1 MFSFRTSKQEP
12 NTRLKDS
19 IDSPASLKN
28 DPPDSNETITEEK
41 KLEEKILSLYQV
53 AWLGIYQ
60 VHDKDGRSHAFR
72 LAELF
77 YGAGMSSYVDKTEQ
91 EAGDDHG
98 NKRPRRKT
106 GAETR
111 VIDPLWTALSKEGLS
126 SLKLFEGLSI
136 ASLESVIELVEA
148 YVREIASVNALYQV
162 LRELQVGFRTPTED
176 DEQAVIKNFVPVS
189 NDFARRLRH
198 LDAKLNVLVSDLEDE
213 FWNEHGAVKGR
224 EGWRVHDVLF
234 PRFPARTGKKMSFS
248 SSMKI

>member
-12 NTRLKDS
+12 NTQPRDKKLKNVPSDS
-19 IDSPASLKN
+19 I
-28 DPPDSNETITEEK
+28 ETITEEK
-41 KLEEKILSLYQV
+41 KLEDKILSLYHV

-91 EAGDDHG
+91 ELSDDHG
-98 NKRPRRKT
+98 NKRPRGKT

-111 VIDPLWTALSKEGLS
+111 VLDPLWTALSKEGLS
-126 SLKLFEGLSI
+126 SLKLFEGLSV

-148 YVREIASVNALYQV
+148 YVKEVASVNALYQL
-162 LRELQVGFRTPTED
+162 LRELQV
-176 DEQAVIKNFVPVS
+176 
-189 NDFARRLRH
+189 ARRLRH
-198 LDAKLNVLVSDLEDE
+198 LDARLKVLVLDLEDE

-234 PRFPARTGKKMSFS
+234 PRFPGRTGKKMSFA
-248 SSMKI
+248 SSMKF